1 MDENLKKEF
10 DYDALMECVR
20 KLSEKH
26 SFLQFSYLTES
37 VMGKGIPM
45 LTLGAGKKEIYYV
58 GAHHGAERITAAVL
72 ICFLNDFCALASAGA
87 TVFGM
92 NLEYIMKSRTLHIIP
107 MLNPD
112 GVDIS
117 AGKLSRDSLWYERL
131 VRMNNASD
139 DFSLWQ
145 ANANGVDL
153 NHNYDAGF
161 EEYKQIENS
170 LGINVGCATRY
181 SGERPESE
189 PETGAL
195 CNFLRFNSP
204 TALMTL
210 HTQGKEIYYK
220 SGSTCPT
227 ASKFAAVRLARL
239 TGYTLSTPV
248 KEAAFGG
255 LTDFCIQKLGIPA
268 FTIECGRGRNPLPP
282 RDLSLIYAS
291 LREALFTFP
300 TMF

>member
-1 MDENLKKEF
+1 MEKVLEFLKSVKNEKIKDEVVRVYGWQDEF
-10 DYDALMECVR
+10 DHHLFGSAF
-20 KLSEKH
+20 K
-26 SFLQFSYLTES
+26 FL
-37 VMGKGIPM
+37 I
-45 LTLGAGKKEIYYV
+45 
-58 GAHHGAERITAAVL
+58 
-72 ICFLNDFCALASAGA
+72 
-87 TVFGM
+87 
-92 NLEYIMKSRTLHIIP
+92 
-107 MLNPD
+107 
-112 GVDIS
+112 
-117 AGKLSRDSLWYERL
+117 
-131 VRMNNASD
+131 
-139 DFSLWQ
+139 
-145 ANANGVDL
+145 
-153 NHNYDAGF
+153 